1 MSPDATPPKEN
12 RKYARLSLSL
22 PGRLKLEGKAY
33 RVHIRDISLKGAL
46 IEQDAPNNASVGALN
61 LQEVAAGHLTIL
73 ADPED
78 IPLLELDVQILRIQ
92 SGLIGL
98 TWPTIDLDNLTQ
110 LREILVANLANEEL
124 IERDLIELFQ
134 PD

>member
-1 MSPDATPPKEN
+1 MSPDAASPKEN

-22 PGRLKLEGKAY
+22 PGSLKLSGGEY
-33 RVHIRDISLKGAL
+33 RVRIRDISLKGAL
-46 IEQDAPNNASVGALN
+46 IEHEHSPSDITDALDFQKDTS
-61 LQEVAAGHLTIL
+61 GHLIIL

-78 IPLLELDVQILRIQ
+78 IPLLELDVQILRNQ
-92 SGLIGL
+92 SGMVGL

-124 IERDLIELFQ
+124 IERDLFELFR
-134 PD
+134 PA